1 MLKLQK
7 QIHKLI
13 NEDLPS
19 KVGQELKKE
28 LESLAILRDEREE
41 QDNTIKELQKDLNL
55 VRKELKEHQ
64 SLDDKR
70 ENLRVRERAIEEGER
85 NMKIAEL
92 KYQLQAEKD
101 KTTHA
106 VNINN
111 QLVRNVEYRSDV
123 MGSRTVRDDNGYTT
137 NEPYNEDRKQT
148 AE

>member
-70 ENLRVRERAIEEGER
+70 ENLRVREREQ
-85 NMKIAEL
+85 L
-92 KYQLQAEKD
+92 KK
-101 KTTHA
+101 
-106 VNINN
+106 VSVI
-111 QLVRNVEYRSDV
+111 
-123 MGSRTVRDDNGYTT
+123 
-137 NEPYNEDRKQT
+137 
-148 AE
+148 